1 MDICFYLK
9 FRHYRTINKLYN
21 DFVSG
26 FEDLQGYIKELQ
38 RICLM
43 GTPEQIRKVEKSM
56 RRFLMELQTWGEYYV
71 ACKGKDHEEVQ
82 KMLEEI
88 KTINGG
94 LP

>member
-1 MDICFYLK
+1 
-9 FRHYRTINKLYN
+9 
-21 DFVSG
+21 
-26 FEDLQGYIKELQ
+26 
-38 RICLM
+38 
-43 GTPEQIRKVEKSM
+43 
-56 RRFLMELQTWGEYYV
+56 MELQTWGEYYV